1 MLNQSKFGLKASHGI
16 SKPSVLQNVISV
28 SLNFL
33 ELRIYTL
40 VMIFP
45 KRDLLASV
53 SNNNYESSK
62 RTDVILKLKISSEM
76 AYRVI
81 DEFNEDEVERS
92 SDDGSFIVTVT
103 WPEDEWVYGTILSY
117 GEFIEVLEPLH
128 IRQLVRDKAKKF
140 YERNL

>member
-1 MLNQSKFGLKASHGI
+1 
-16 SKPSVLQNVISV
+16 
-28 SLNFL
+28 
-33 ELRIYTL
+33 
-40 VMIFP
+40 MIFP

-81 DEFNEDEVERS
+81 DVFNEDEVERS